1 MTVQSLAA
9 PAAAATAARPS
20 LAARIGI
27 VAGVGVAA
35 SVVNGVIAQ
44 IALALGA
51 DSSFV
56 PLQPAAYVF
65 LTVVG
70 VLLAL
75 AGWTLVR
82 HFSSRPA
89 RLLRVLVPAVL
100 LASFVPDLTLAPQ
113 MPGASPLGVIAL
125 VLMHITTTAIIVLG
139 FTRTHPVR

>member
-1 MTVQSLAA
+1 MTAQSPTA
-9 PAAAATAARPS
+9 PAATTAARPS
-20 LAARIGI
+20 WAARFGI
-27 VAGVGVAA
+27 VAGVAIAA

-44 IALALGA
+44 VALALGA
-51 DSSFV
+51 DSSFM

-75 AGWTLVR
+75 AGWALVR
-82 HFSSRPA
+82 RYSSRPA
-89 RLLRVLVPAVL
+89 RLLRFLVPAVL
-100 LASFVPDLTLAPQ
+100 LISFVPDLTTAPQ
-113 MPGASPLGVIAL
+113 MPGASTLGVIAL